1 MVNSGTK
8 IALACVGYCLDTRRK
23 AWLPKM
29 DLLSTLSAEH
39 LHRYYRIITEGIGV
53 RRHNEL
59 LAWLQGEMQHF
70 LPHEILIAA
79 WGDFTAN
86 LICYDIVSALAGVRT
101 EHSNPQT
108 LSPLLQGLFNR
119 WIELGKSPYTLG
131 VGESGFLLEGG
142 GLPCPLGKAL
152 QDMRALLV
160 HGLTDERSSHD
171 CLYVIFSSERKL
183 HESLSAMQILLPY
196 LDTALCRVTPLIHPE
211 SNEPLLIDPPENR
224 EHWGLSKREIE
235 IMNWVK
241 MGKTNPE
248 IATIL
253 DISVFTVKNHLQH
266 IFKTLDVSNRMQA
279 ASKVAQNRKQGG

>member
-1 MVNSGTK
+1 
-8 IALACVGYCLDTRRK
+8 
-23 AWLPKM
+23 
-29 DLLSTLSAEH
+29 
-39 LHRYYRIITEGIGV
+39 
-53 RRHNEL
+53 
-59 LAWLQGEMQHF
+59 MQHF

-86 LICYDIVSALAGVRT
+86 LICYDIVSALVGVRT

-142 GLPCPLGKAL
+142 GLQCPLGKAL
-152 QDMRALLV
+152 QDMRSLLV

-183 HESLSAMQILLPY
+183 HESISAIQILLPY
-196 LDTALCRVTPLIHPE
+196 LDTALCRVTPLIHLG
-211 SNEPLLIDPPENR
+211 SNGSLNGSLLTGPSVDR
-224 EHWGLSKREIE
+224 EHLDLSKREIE

-248 IATIL
+248 IASIL

-279 ASKVAQNRKQGG
+279 ASKVTQNRKPDS

>member
-1 MVNSGTK
+1 MT
-8 IALACVGYCLDTRRK
+8 D
-23 AWLPKM
+23 KM
-29 DLLSTLSAEH
+29 DQLSTLPAEH
-39 LHRYYRIITEGIGV
+39 LHRYYRVITEGIGI

-59 LAWLQGEMQHF
+59 LAWLQGEIQHF

-86 LICYDIVSALAGVRT
+86 LICYDIVSPLAGVRT
-101 EHSNPQT
+101 EFSNPQT

-119 WIELGKSPYTLG
+119 WMDLGKSPYTLG
-131 VGESGFLLEGG
+131 VGESGFLLEEG
-142 GLPCPLGKAL
+142 GLQCPLGKAL
-152 QDMRALLV
+152 QNMRSLLV

-183 HESLSAMQILLPY
+183 HESLGAMQILLPY
-196 LDTALCRVTPLIHPE
+196 LDTALCRVTPLTHPA
-211 SNEPLLIDPPENR
+211 SNATPLTSPPAC
-224 EHWGLSKREIE
+224 WDLSKREIE

-248 IATIL
+248 IASIL

-279 ASKVAQNRKQGG
+279 ASKVAQGRKQDH